1 VWKKRNA
8 LLNLRIDQKTQR
20 GPLVMDFLISD
31 DVYEAHSTSV
41 LFQKALSTNLIQKD
55 VEQIVPI
62 VLARA
67 GFEKRLI
74 ESGTAGEDALN
85 PLRYF

>member
-1 VWKKRNA
+1 VEKKERVIESEDRPEDTERPTSN
-8 LLNLRIDQKTQR
+8 
-20 GPLVMDFLISD
+20 GFLISD
-31 DVYEAHSTSV
+31 DVCEAHSTSV

-55 VEQIVPI
+55 VEQIVPL

-67 GFEKRLI
+67 GYEKRLI